1 MTTDTEALPPHPSH
15 ATVRDWMPVSEA
27 LRLADLWTV
36 GDLDNSG
43 QWRAAIKVL
52 ADETR
57 AALAQRQQVP
67 EHCPACGYELTPAPQ
82 AAGPVADT
90 EFCWLVEE
98 FAGGN
103 STGRYMLDQVELT
116 ITSSVHDARRFRRM
130 RTAMF
135 RAEDMRKKHGGA
147 WRHAH
152 HGFIAPQAAQAQ
164 PSADLRADFERECA
178 DTDKLLAALGWKP
191 ENCRT
196 DGGSLKLGMILEA
209 LESRDRLIRREAAQA
224 QPQEP
229 PRSAPLTEEQAIAI
243 AAHYDVTSAMVRDI
257 YNRAHGI
264 NTPEE
269 PKR

>member
-1 MTTDTEALPPHPSH
+1 MSTTSEPRLSVLLDELAGTWEVMAEMEKDSKPGRRETLREC
-15 ATVRDWMPVSEA
+15 ADGVRM
-27 LRLADLWTV
+27 LADIIR
-36 GDLDNSG
+36 
-43 QWRAAIKVL
+43 RATAVSSP
-52 ADETR
+52 R
-57 AALAQRQQVP
+57 PALV
-67 EHCPACGYELTPAPQ
+67 TAPQ

-209 LESRDRLIRREAAQA
+209 LEARDRLIRREAAQA

-229 PRSAPLTEEQAIAI
+229 PRSAPLTERGCHTCALQ
-243 AAHYDVTSAMVRDI
+243 MVDTHRCDSCHRS
-257 YNRAHGI
+257 NGWANWVARGI
-264 NTPEE
+264 STPEE
-269 PKR
+269 QR